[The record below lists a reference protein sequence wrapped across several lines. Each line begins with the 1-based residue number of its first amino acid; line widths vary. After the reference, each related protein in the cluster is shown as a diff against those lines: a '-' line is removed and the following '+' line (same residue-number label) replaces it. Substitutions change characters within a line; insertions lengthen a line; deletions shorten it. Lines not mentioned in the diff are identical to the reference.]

1 MFLML
6 RQNSQ
11 ALSLDDIKVFGKVF
25 DSELCLKVDIGKGIF
40 MVLQD
45 ISGYT
50 TSPRPT
56 FDILQFSDC
65 FPKFLKLRSHLS
77 LDQASS
83 ILGQIQDSCIILVMW

>member
-1 MFLML
+1 M
-6 RQNSQ
+6 
-11 ALSLDDIKVFGKVF
+11 F
-25 DSELCLKVDIGKGIF
+25 DSFFLAVELCSKVDIGKGIF

-50 TSPRPT
+50 KSPRLT

-77 LDQASS
+77 LDQVSS
-83 ILGQIQDSCIILVMW
+83 ILGQIQDSCIIHVMW